1 MNVLY
6 RVSHTTL
13 SFLLFVPWILVATN
27 FSVSDILG
35 PTGDKAIYRPMGDGA
50 PDNIGHAV
58 LCKPSAVRYTNL
70 YPRMKG
76 VKFIDLICG
85 SLVPHVF
92 FVSTGVRNSL
102 QLDYGNGNTEYITY
116 VDARLQ
122 LSVNTQSTASFGG
135 NGELPPPQMGIS
147 VVMDPT
153 SGPGGKTMIETTSKT
168 VVVVESFLCGRSA
181 INDGKPFQET
191 YKIGQEFQICV
202 RPAGVDPSAINIVD
216 FKSIVCENSNHKRT
230 ILSNGVIDPLSDIIK
245 NATWS
250 KGLVEGQVT
259 GDHGIAFRSVITSA
273 FFAGSNTSSIQCKG
287 EVSLGFA
294 SNANRQLVAAK
305 FHGVQHRDLQNTR
318 EEAAPFATSVVLS
331 RDRVFEIPT
340 SNAVTITAH
349 RKRTIISGMGIVI
362 AMILAF

>member
-1 MNVLY
+1 
-6 RVSHTTL
+6 
-13 SFLLFVPWILVATN
+13 
-27 FSVSDILG
+27 
-35 PTGDKAIYRPMGDGA
+35 MGDGA

-58 LCKPSAVRYTNL
+58 LC
-70 YPRMKG
+70 
-76 VKFIDLICG
+76 
-85 SLVPHVF
+85 
-92 FVSTGVRNSL
+92 VRNSL